1 MPLYEYTCEECKGVT
16 EVVCSMADAVLGAF
30 CDHCGSDNTTRIF
43 SFNSGNKD
51 YANPIVSQSLAMH
64 PEQIDE
70 HKRLFPEIKVTDD
83 GCPVFSN
90 YADHEAYLK
99 KTGFTKL
106 PGKRN
111 LRPKSRNGV
120 TVIRASDIAQE
131 MENAKR

>member
-1 MPLYEYTCEECKGVT
+1 MPLYEFQCSKCFHVTSVVAPMNAVPKTVDCERGC
-16 EVVCSMADAVLGAF
+16 AYQ
-30 CDHCGSDNTTRIF
+30 TRRLF
-43 SFNSGNKD
+43 SFNTGNVD

-111 LRPKSRNGV
+111 PRPKSRNGV

-131 MENAKR
+131 MENAKI